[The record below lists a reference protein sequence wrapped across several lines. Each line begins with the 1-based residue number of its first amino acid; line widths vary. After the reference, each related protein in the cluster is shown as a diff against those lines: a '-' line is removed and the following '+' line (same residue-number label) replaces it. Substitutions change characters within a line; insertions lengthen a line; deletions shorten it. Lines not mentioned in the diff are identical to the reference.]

1 MKSFVKIIRP
11 LNCFITFIAIFV
23 GAVFCSKGS
32 LNIGI
37 IVLASI
43 SGALTAAAGNVIND
57 IFDLE
62 IDKINRPERPLPKGK
77 ISKNEA
83 TVFYIFLN
91 TLALIGSYIINLN
104 AFLTVLFTV
113 ILLFV
118 YSYKLKKIPLVGNFI
133 VSFMTGLAF
142 VYGGIAVQNYSLPI
156 IPALFAILINF
167 VREIVKD
174 IEDIE
179 GDSKS
184 GITTFPFKYGIKSA
198 KILVLFLSI
207 LLILA
212 TFFPFVFKLYKI
224 EYFVFVMAVVN
235 PIMIYVVKSLFE
247 NSSLKNLN
255 KLSILLKLNMVLGL
269 LAIYLGK

>member
-142 VYGGIAVQNYSLPI
+142 VYGGIAVQNYSLAI